1 MFLKEGKVAKAQNS
15 VAMTLELTVSVEN
28 WGKQRTDHFQSK
40 RKVLGQFFT
49 PIEVAR
55 FMVNLSRPFYGIAVD
70 PAVGDGTFLKAL
82 MTEGYPIIYGV
93 DIDPDILKECQS
105 FLGRNLQLIETD
117 ALLPDAPR
125 LSEVEGKAH
134 LVIGNP
140 PFSSKY
146 CRIKDQLLLKKYS
159 LGRRNGKRLPRT
171 SQSLEIIFLERF
183 IQLAGK
189 GGQISI
195 ILPDGILANP
205 ALQYVRDFVAKTS
218 FIKAVVSLPRGIFHH
233 TTSKTHILHLVK
245 KRDLHEKQQ
254 FPVVLAIA
262 EEPRDL
268 HIILKGVEMISP
280 CNIPFMAVKGLN
292 EVIHNLTPEFYHPSY
307 LTTEN
312 ELANLLW
319 PCIELGELLDELKTG
334 GTRYGNKREF
344 AENGLRY
351 ISARTITPLG
361 INFSREERYITPG
374 SRMDLLSWHVRTGDV
389 LLVRVGVGCAGRV
402 TLVTGCGDEGVAN
415 DYIHILRSSKIHP
428 GYLALFLQS
437 RFGQLQLEQRKHG
450 VGTVSISKTDLKTI
464 KFPIID
470 KDKEFY
476 FGKKYED
483 LVKLF
488 VTGESNSSI
497 AEQHKKLIAELETF
511 IST

>member
-1 MFLKEGKVAKAQNS
+1 MILD
-15 VAMTLELTVSVEN
+15 LTSPAESTEN
-28 WGKQRTDHFQSK
+28 WGKQRTDYFQSK

-117 ALLPDAPR
+117 ALLPDAPK

-146 CRIKDQLLLKKYS
+146 CRVTEQTLLKKYT
-159 LGRRNGKRLPRT
+159 LGCRNRKRTPRS
-171 SQSLEIIFLERF
+171 SQSLEIVFLERF

-195 ILPDGILANP
+195 ILPDGVLANP
-205 ALQYVRDFVAKTS
+205 ALQYVRDFVAKTC

-245 KRDLHEKQQ
+245 KRDLREKQQ

-262 EEPRDL
+262 DEPGDL
-268 HIILKGVEMISP
+268 HIILKGVEMTSP
-280 CNIPFMAVKGLN
+280 CNIPFMTVKDLN
-292 EVIHNLTPEFYHPSY
+292 EIIHNLTPEFYHPSH

-312 ELANLLW
+312 ELLNLPW
-319 PCIELGELLDELKTG
+319 PCVELGELLDELKTG
-334 GTRYGNKREF
+334 RTCYGTRREF

-351 ISARTITPLG
+351 ISAKTVTPLG
-361 INFSREERYITPG
+361 IDFSREERYIAPG
-374 SRMDLLSWHVRTGDV
+374 SAMDCKSGYVLEGDI

-402 TLVTGCGDEGVAN
+402 TLITGCGDKGIAN
-415 DYIHILRSSKIHP
+415 DYIHILRSTKIHP

-437 RFGQLQLEQRKHG
+437 RFGQLQLERRKHG
-450 VGTVSISKTDLKTI
+450 VGTVSISHNDLRTI
-464 KFPIID
+464 KIPGID
-470 KDKEFY
+470 KDNECKFGERYKELTISFA
-476 FGKKYED
+476 
-483 LVKLF
+483 
-488 VTGESNSSI
+488 TGIDGVIVMELY
-497 AEQHKKLIAELETF
+497 KTLIAEIEAFLSR
-511 IST
+511 ST